1 LVSGWILFYYLPV
14 LLLSN
19 KKERIYMCKQPISI
33 DGMGASEIPIFMES
47 LNSDERTSLIMGFS
61 RNFDDPLKN
70 VLSGFNNSE
79 REEFIYDLMNS
90 LEVNERKM
98 LLESQAFDC
107 LTDEEFEKLQIKIL
121 NRPVISVFNRRSL

>member
-1 LVSGWILFYYLPV
+1 
-14 LLLSN
+14 
-19 KKERIYMCKQPISI
+19 MCKQPISI